1 MHIYGVRVE
10 AVPRVDYVPNVSA
23 KLGAL
28 RYLWKALKCNF
39 TLIQVFSCCGGEAL
53 LSKEMHPL
61 SRV

>member
-10 AVPRVDYVPNVSA
+10 AVPRVDYMSA

-28 RYLWKALKCNF
+28 RYLWKALKCSF
-39 TLIQVFSCCGGEAL
+39 TLIQVFSCCGGEVL

>member
-10 AVPRVDYVPNVSA
+10 AVPRVDYMSA

-39 TLIQVFSCCGGEAL
+39 TLIQVFSSSCGGEAL